1 MHITN
6 FQGWDAFFNDRFGY
20 RDQLINLATYIDYD
34 ILNKTIKNSQAFKGK
49 NGWFFYIKKT
59 DGDNLSDFRK
69 TNLLKP
75 DELEQFKTG
84 IYETAKWCD
93 DNGIKYLF
101 VICPNK
107 HNVYPE
113 YHILN
118 HPDGI
123 TRTDQLLSAFKEA
136 NVKCIFPLD
145 YLLEKKKTDKA
156 PFYYETDTHWNDL
169 GAYYAFEKIREE
181 IVRLFPNKN
190 FPNIEY
196 KRDFFYRYDFGGTI
210 NMLNIKQAKSTHYS
224 LTPINGNLKDYFKYI
239 TDYDTTGLVLDT
251 VITIGKDSSLPR
263 AVVFRD
269 SFIRALRQYLSPMF
283 SSTEYYW
290 HRMTENDKKKI
301 LANKPDLII
310 FEIVERHAIYIA
322 KRN

>member
-1 MHITN
+1 M
-6 FQGWDAFFNDRFGY
+6 
-20 RDQLINLATYIDYD
+20 
-34 ILNKTIKNSQAFKGK
+34 
-49 NGWFFYIKKT
+49 
-59 DGDNLSDFRK
+59 
-69 TNLLKP
+69 
-75 DELEQFKTG
+75 
-84 IYETAKWCD
+84 
-93 DNGIKYLF
+93 
-101 VICPNK
+101 
-107 HNVYPE
+107 
-113 YHILN
+113 N